1 MEVATGRLDPGHPWR
16 VRLGIRLQR
25 LQRLS
30 ETSQDSQESQ
40 GETFET
46 TYQASSNVQLGSSDS
61 DNKKKQKPRKNSDN
75 GEKNKAKASD
85 KEDSKGEKSKE
96 SNKKIDK
103 PTEAVKPSIKTVSKT
118 ATETQR
124 VQKTAAFNPQSNL
137 NQISNLVPPIPNNP
151 NDLRSKLARSNRIV
165 PEITIVNE
173 TDIEIE
179 DRATEEV
186 RKKKVVRKLPPIPR
200 KGSTSKVTRRRDS
213 SDSD

>member
-1 MEVATGRLDPGHPWR
+1 MEKKEEETKSKHRKF
-16 VRLGIRLQR
+16 
-25 LQRLS
+25 S

-40 GETFET
+40 GENFET
-46 TYQASSNVQLGSSDS
+46 NYQASSNVQLGSSDS

-85 KEDSKGEKSKE
+85 KEEKGEKSKE

-118 ATETQR
+118 ATETPR
-124 VQKTAAFNPQSNL
+124 VQTNAVFNPQSNL
-137 NQISNLVPPIPNNP
+137 NQISNLVPPIPNDP

-165 PEITIVNE
+165 PEITILNE
-173 TDIEIE
+173 TDVEIE